1 MTTKL
6 KDDVGPEDFGI
17 CAQNAEK
24 ARHYADFMVAKER
37 ERCAAVEAALKADA
51 CIEALR
57 AIVEQQRSMG
67 FDGSPSDELMDE
79 ALRALAAVGAA

>member
-1 MTTKL
+1 MNMHGQMMNL
-6 KDDVGPEDFGI
+6 RCDVDANLPTGCGEAMAYKHGHRD
-17 CAQNAEK
+17 
-24 ARHYADFMVAKER
+24 ARHAEA
-37 ERCAAVEAALKADA
+37 EAALKADA

-79 ALRALAAVGAA
+79 ARRALAAVGAA